1 MKVGRVRVVEV
12 VRINAKVVLDDSGV
26 FTEIPVLLDQ
36 NKEPVKPLI
45 EYALKLKRDGMSQ
58 STISNYIKATQL
70 LLEYMAANVSG
81 FNSPQSIF
89 ESFSSR
95 LYTGTIGDDGLD
107 PSGLYWLPCSKQV
120 ARLHI
125 NALNKITDW
134 LAEKHGSIS
143 MNPLVEADS
152 LTQRLNYAAWFR
164 KNQHNFLGHIKDKYI
179 NSTVRYARS
188 VQGKRLLGKQS
199 QEAIE
204 FPEHY
209 FEDFYFDGL
218 GGAVDRR
225 VVLRDQLIL
234 LLMHGGGLRESEAL
248 HLWLDD
254 VLIDPSNPNSVNVRI
269 YHPEDGKA
277 PNNWRGRSG
286 KTTRAAYLKEKYAL
300 SPRNDLMGKKRVGWK
315 SRVTDSKDEYL
326 EVHWFPTIFGEVF
339 AKLWQ
344 EYTRFL
350 TAVERNHPYAFV
362 SFHREHIGN
371 PYTLNAFHDS
381 YRNGLKRIGL
391 KPCKADGLSPHSHRH
406 SYGRRLRRAGVQE
419 IVIKKCLH
427 HASLESQAVYTTPTA
442 KEVTSYLNAAAQQLL
457 NPTDPVERV
466 GTPSWEVLIEHGF
479 NDIDPDELFT
489 GKNPKLGKRNDH

>member
-1 MKVGRVRVVEV
+1 MVEV

-70 LLEYMAANVSG
+70 LLEYMGANVSG
-81 FNSPQSIF
+81 FDSPQSLF

-125 NALNKITDW
+125 NALSKMTDW
-134 LAEKHGSIS
+134 LAEKQGSIS

-164 KNQHNFLGHIKDKYI
+164 KNQHNFLGHIKDKHI

-188 VQGKRLLGKQS
+188 VQGKRPLGKQS

-204 FPEHY
+204 FPERY
-209 FEDFYFDGL
+209 FEAFYFDGL

-248 HLWLDD
+248 HLWLED
-254 VLIDPSNPNSVNVRI
+254 VLIDPSNPNSVKVRI

-286 KTTRAAYLKEKYAL
+286 KTTRAAYL
-300 SPRNDLMGKKRVGWK
+300 
-315 SRVTDSKDEYL
+315 
-326 EVHWFPTIFGEVF
+326 
-339 AKLWQ
+339 
-344 EYTRFL
+344 
-350 TAVERNHPYAFV
+350 
-362 SFHREHIGN
+362 
-371 PYTLNAFHDS
+371 
-381 YRNGLKRIGL
+381 
-391 KPCKADGLSPHSHRH
+391 
-406 SYGRRLRRAGVQE
+406 
-419 IVIKKCLH
+419 
-427 HASLESQAVYTTPTA
+427 
-442 KEVTSYLNAAAQQLL
+442 
-457 NPTDPVERV
+457 
-466 GTPSWEVLIEHGF
+466 
-479 NDIDPDELFT
+479 
-489 GKNPKLGKRNDH
+489 

>member
-1 MKVGRVRVVEV
+1 MVEV

-70 LLEYMAANVSG
+70 LLEYMGANVSG
-81 FNSPQSIF
+81 FDSPQSLF

-125 NALNKITDW
+125 NALSKMTDW
-134 LAEKHGSIS
+134 LAEKQGSIS

-164 KNQHNFLGHIKDKYI
+164 KNQHNFLGHIKDKHI

-188 VQGKRLLGKQS
+188 VQGKRPLGKQS

-204 FPEHY
+204 FPERY
-209 FEDFYFDGL
+209 FEAFYFDGL

-248 HLWLDD
+248 HLWLED
-254 VLIDPSNPNSVNVRI
+254 VLIDPSNPNSVKVRI

-286 KTTRAAYLKEKYAL
+286 KTIRAAYLKEKYAL

-326 EVHWFPTIFGEVF
+326 DVHWFPTVFGEVF

-344 EYTRFL
+344 VYTRFM

-362 SFHREHIGN
+362 SFHREHVGN

-442 KEVTSYLNAAAQQLL
+442 KEVTSCLNAATQQLL
-457 NPTDPVERV
+457 NPTEPFERV
-466 GTPSWEVLIEHGF
+466 GTPSWEVLTERGF

-489 GKNPKLGKRNDH
+489 GKNPNLGKHNGH

>member
-1 MKVGRVRVVEV
+1 MEV
-12 VRINAKVVLDDSGV
+12 VRVNAKVVQDDSGV

-36 NKEPVKPLI
+36 NKDPVKPLV
-45 EYALKLKRDGMSQ
+45 EYVLKLKRDGMSQ
-58 STISNYIKATQL
+58 STIINYIKATQL

-81 FNSPQSIF
+81 FASPQAMF
-89 ESFSSR
+89 EGFCSR

-125 NALNKITDW
+125 NALSKVTDW
-134 LAEKHGSIS
+134 LAEKHGAISI
-143 MNPLVEADS
+143 NPIGEADC

-164 KNQHNFLGHIKDKYI
+164 KNQHNFLGHIKDKHV

-188 VQGKRLLGKQS
+188 IQGKRPLGKQS
-199 QEAIE
+199 QDAIE
-204 FPEHY
+204 FPECY
-209 FEDFYFDGL
+209 FEAFYFDGL

-225 VVLRDQLIL
+225 VVLRDQLIV
-234 LLMHGGGLRESEAL
+234 LLMHGGGMRESETL
-248 HLWLDD
+248 HLWIED
-254 VLIDPSNPNSVNVRI
+254 VSIDPLNSNSVKVRI

-300 SPRNDLMGKKRVGWK
+300 SPRNDLMGKKHVGWK
-315 SRVTDSKDEYL
+315 SRVTDSKDGYL

-344 EYTRFL
+344 DYTRFL
-350 TAVERNHPYAFV
+350 TGVERNHPYAFV
-362 SFHREHIGN
+362 SFHRDHIGN

-381 YRNGLKRIGL
+381 YRQGLKRIGL

-419 IVIKKCLH
+419 VVIQKCLH
-427 HASLESQAVYTTPTA
+427 HASLESQAVYTTPTL
-442 KEVTSYLNAAAQQLL
+442 KEVTTSLNAATQQLL
-457 NPTDPVERV
+457 NPTEPVEQV
-466 GTPSWEVLIEHGF
+466 GKPSWESLTEYLF
-479 NDIDPDELFT
+479 KDIAPNRLSSRKHLKS
-489 GKNPKLGKRNDH
+489 GKPNGY